1 MKNALRLLLV
11 ATFVAVCLVPTVHM
25 AWPLLE
31 EKALEGV
38 MEEKK
43 RPELALSGLFS
54 EAFQRGFT
62 SWYEQHYGLRPS
74 LTRLDNS
81 IFYYGFHEARPE
93 KLIRI
98 GRGDILYI
106 SDHVNFW
113 NDRSEHDL
121 GKLARRIKAAQEA
134 LHRHGIELVFMTNP
148 TKAVVWPEA
157 LPPAWLDPT
166 LPSPRPSEVRRTQFP
181 IELAR
186 AGVTFVDGWKL
197 VEGLAQREREAVY
210 TRTGRHLSSPAGCMI
225 TEEALR
231 LARPSLAGVKLP
243 VLDCSYVMSGDMSIV
258 EEEYDLWRLLNIIA
272 PRTPAKMP
280 AMRFDLPKV
289 EPVSELPATLVV
301 GSSFGWK
308 VTKELE
314 RNHAVRDLQL
324 YYYNRRVVA
333 WPSMVDSPL
342 PVGSPEWKELML
354 KKQLVLYVVP
364 EEYLADDEAEFFVAS
379 IKTFG
384 EPTPE
389 NLALVR

>member
-11 ATFVAVCLVPTVHM
+11 ASFVAVCLVPTAQMVF
-25 AWPLLE
+25 PLVE
-31 EKALEGV
+31 EKGLEGV

-54 EAFQRGFT
+54 ETFQHGFT
-62 SWYEQHYGLRPS
+62 AWYEQHYGLRAS

-81 IFYYGFHEARPE
+81 IFYYAFHEARPE
-93 KLIRI
+93 KLIRV

-113 NDRSEHDL
+113 NDRTQHDL
-121 GKLARRIKAAQEA
+121 GKLARRIKAAEVA
-134 LHRHGIELVFMTNP
+134 LHAHGIELVFMTNP
-148 TKAVVWPEA
+148 TKSMVWPGA
-157 LPPAWLDPT
+157 LPPAWLDPS
-166 LPSPRPSEVRRTQFP
+166 LPSPRPSEVLRARFP
-181 IELAR
+181 VELAG
-186 AGVTFVDGWKL
+186 AGVRFVDGWKL
-197 VEGLAQREREAVY
+197 VEPLAKREPEAVY

-231 LARPSLAGVKLP
+231 LARPSLAGMKLP
-243 VLDCSYVMSGDMSIV
+243 VLDCSYVMHGDMSIT
-258 EEEYDLWRLLNIIA
+258 EEEYDLWRLLNIIT

-280 AMRFDLPKV
+280 AMRLDLPKN
-289 EPVSELPATLVV
+289 EPESELPAALVV

-333 WPSMVDSPL
+333 WPSLVDKPL
-342 PVGSPEWKELML
+342 PVGSAEWKELML

-364 EEYLADDEAEFFVAS
+364 EEYLADDEAAFFVES
-379 IKTFG
+379 IKAFG

-389 NLALVR
+389 NAALVR